1 MIQNIEHYKFP
12 KTIVHWV
19 HSGLF
24 FIFSMSCPFFCLI
37 SKITRMNFTICISC
51 RMVDYTIRGECGR
64 LICKMSWIT
73 STRSSGSHFL
83 VCASPPLPHI
93 FWIDEVVPSLVLV
106 QTKIKMCD
114 YFLVSNKFPN
124 PCSMLE
130 LLLRRW
136 LSSSLSFSIRM
147 DFIKNMLAKSWIDSV
162 LIHNHFLK
170 YLIYGWLIISLIR
183 DCSFDS
189 YILSQ

>member
-1 MIQNIEHYKFP
+1 MNIINLVRTEHNKCIVDYSPYFP
-12 KTIVHWV
+12 
-19 HSGLF
+19 F
-24 FIFSMSCPFFCLI
+24 LI
-37 SKITRMNFTICISC
+37 LVFYLILKIDNRDLRICISSW
-51 RMVDYTIRGECGR
+51 MIYKSIIGECGS
-64 LICKMSWIT
+64 LICKMSWET
-73 STRSSGSHFL
+73 STIALGVHM
-83 VCASPPLPHI
+83 VACATPPPHYCCLEE
-93 FWIDEVVPSLVLV
+93 FVPSLVLV

-136 LSSSLSFSIRM
+136 LSRSLSFSIRM
-147 DFIKNMLAKSWIDSV
+147 DFIKNMLVKSWIDSV
-162 LIHNHFLK
+162 LMYNYFLS
-170 YLIYGWLIISLIR
+170 YLIYGWLISYLIC

>member
-1 MIQNIEHYKFP
+1 MSIINLLRIEYNNSIVDYSPYFP
-12 KTIVHWV
+12 FPILV
-19 HSGLF
+19 F
-24 FIFSMSCPFFCLI
+24 YLI
-37 SKITRMNFTICISC
+37 LKIDNMDLRICISSW
-51 RMVDYTIRGECGR
+51 MIYKIIRGECGR
-64 LICKMSWIT
+64 LICKMSWEN
-73 STRSSGSHFL
+73 STIALGVHL
-83 VCASPPLPHI
+83 VACAAPPPHNYC
-93 FWIDEVVPSLVLV
+93 IDEVVPSLVLV

-147 DFIKNMLAKSWIDSV
+147 DFIKNMLVKSWIDSV
-162 LIHNHFLK
+162 LMYNYFLS